1 MAISKREKR
10 EESRGAMMVK
20 RVSAIALALLM
31 ALSMCSIM
39 VAAFPEA
46 AACDEGGTAE
56 WEYYNYGGFGY
67 TDLNAAY
74 YYYLFSAED
83 NRDLRFEFKGEFPHA
98 RYMSFTLYD
107 EGQLPVTALLDVDIN
122 PDPGNQNPFRP
133 GVDRTVTNRSYTV
146 QMVPEGSAH
155 EGEPNTLVIPDEVK
169 TAVLLMRVYL
179 PDDGQ
184 PLDGGVGMPA
194 TSTFYDATGLPAP
207 APPWM
212 DESEYGDRSI
222 AELLEMQVNVWAYRD
237 ALSPYVDSW
246 RFDESYFMPQYG
258 SPYTYT
264 SLAYYPERG
273 DIAVMR
279 FRAPTFTDTSDGGGA
294 FTGEE
299 DTRYF
304 SISVADSR
312 TTITQCTIH
321 DSNLVI
327 DEDGFVNLVIG
338 APTWLANRAA
348 SKGWNVLP
356 GKLKNKPM
364 LVFRQML
371 PRDDFEGSF
380 MGLPELDI
388 FVPPAESGF
397 LEKAASQHIGDWAL
411 QGDYCTSSEF
421 RKMLR

>member
-1 MAISKREKR
+1 MAISKREEAKG
-10 EESRGAMMVK
+10 EMMVK

-46 AACDEGGTAE
+46 AACDEGGEAE
-56 WEYYNYGGFGY
+56 WGYYDYGGYGY

-83 NRDLRFEFKGEFPHA
+83 NQDLRFEFKGEFPHA

-107 EGQLPVTALLDVDIN
+107 EGQLPVDALHDVDIN
-122 PDPGNQNPFRP
+122 PDPWNRNPFRP
-133 GVDRTVTNRSYTV
+133 GVDRTVANRSYTV

-155 EGEPNTLVIPDEVK
+155 AGEPNTLVISDEVK

-184 PLDGGVGMPA
+184 PLDGGVGMPS
-194 TSTFYDATGLPAP
+194 TSTFYDATGETAPGPA
-207 APPWM
+207 WM
-212 DESEYGDRSI
+212 DVGDYRDTTI
-222 AELLEMQVNVWAYRD
+222 RELLEMQEYVHAYRD
-237 ALSPYVDSW
+237 ALSPYVESW
-246 RFDESYFMPQYG
+246 SVDESYFLPQYG
-258 SPYTYT
+258 SPYVWT
-264 SLAYYPERG
+264 SLDYYPELG

-279 FRAPTFTDTSDGGGA
+279 FRAPTFTDTSGGGGE

-299 DTRYF
+299 DVRYF
-304 SISVADSR
+304 SVSVAASW
-312 TTITQCTIH
+312 TTITQRTIH
-321 DSNLVI
+321 DSELVI

-338 APTWLANRAA
+338 APRWLANRAK

-356 GKLKNKPM
+356 GKLDQKPM
-364 LVFRQML
+364 VVFRQML
-371 PRDDFEGSF
+371 PRDDFAGSF
-380 MGLPELDI
+380 MVLPELDI
-388 FVPPAESGF
+388 FVPPEQSGA

-411 QGDYCTSSEF
+411 QGDYCTKREF
-421 RKMLR
+421 RRMLR